1 LQLSL
6 DWDQLFRG
14 VDFHRLFDAFAQSR
28 RLSRNPKRDQRDKGG
43 AVKSSNTPTNIRCQI
58 DRSSSMP
65 SLLSNLVSLLSIDE
79 IIEDSPGDYPANL
92 D

>member
-1 LQLSL
+1 
-6 DWDQLFRG
+6 
-14 VDFHRLFDAFAQSR
+14 
-28 RLSRNPKRDQRDKGG
+28 
-43 AVKSSNTPTNIRCQI
+43 
-58 DRSSSMP
+58 MP